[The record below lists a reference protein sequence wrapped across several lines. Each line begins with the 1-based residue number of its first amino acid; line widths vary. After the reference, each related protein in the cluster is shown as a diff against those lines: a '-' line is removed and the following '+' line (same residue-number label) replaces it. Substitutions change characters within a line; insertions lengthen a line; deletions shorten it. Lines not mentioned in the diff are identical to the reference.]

1 MDNIVPSSSLEMLN
15 YVSVITLCL
24 FFVQIG
30 LNFFRGLLI
39 VKLEQNIDIPI
50 MLGYYNHALILP
62 MKFYSMRDTGE
73 IISRFNDASSIRDIV
88 SEASLTIMMDTI
100 MAVVGAVVLFNSNRL
115 LFLISV
121 VMLIL
126 YGIIVFV
133 YNKPIK
139 KSTEK

>member
-1 MDNIVPSSSLEMLN
+1 MFI
-15 YVSVITLCL
+15 LCADRTEFL
-24 FFVQIG
+24 
-30 LNFFRGLLI
+30 RGFLI

-62 MKFYSMRDTGE
+62 MKFYSMCDTGE
-73 IISRFNDASSIRDIV
+73 IISRFSDASSIRDIV

-121 VMLIL
+121 VMLL
-126 YGIIVFV
+126 YGIIVL
-133 YNKPIK
+133 YIINQLK
-139 KSTEK
+139 KTTEK

>member
-30 LNFFRGLLI
+30 LNFLRGFLI

-73 IISRFNDASSIRDIV
+73 IISRFSDASSIRDIV

-121 VMLIL
+121 VMLFFIWDNSFC
-126 YGIIVFV
+126 I
-133 YNKPIK
+133 
-139 KSTEK
+139 